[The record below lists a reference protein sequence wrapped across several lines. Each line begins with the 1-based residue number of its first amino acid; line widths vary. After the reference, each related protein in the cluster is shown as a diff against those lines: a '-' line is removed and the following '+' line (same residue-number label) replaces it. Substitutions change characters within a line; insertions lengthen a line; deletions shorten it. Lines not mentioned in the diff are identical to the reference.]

1 MIETCGVNNPEVNRR
16 DLGKFKEILF
26 FKDGKAVIRMIDIP
40 KHQILLL
47 KNEVDY
53 LEKVLRQR

>member
-1 MIETCGVNNPEVNRR
+1 MVEICGVNNPEVNRR
-16 DLGKFKEILF
+16 ELGEFKEILF
-26 FKDGKAVIRMIDIP
+26 FKDGKAVIRMKDYP

-47 KNEVDY
+47 KDEVDY